1 MLITHGKVMCMK
13 DYYDIVSNIISNDR
27 FKELKNDA
35 HHSTNKYDHL
45 IRVSKLSYK
54 LAKLTKSDI
63 ASTTRA
69 GVLHDFFYGDR
80 KASIQNSYLNHPY
93 TSANNAKEVFDITD
107 FEADIIKTHMFHH
120 TLFRSIFPIINPDE
134 KVKIKEGKPKSKEAW
149 IVCLSD
155 LIVSA
160 YEGLR
165 YNIATKTSIYAIFL
179 FNIITR

>member
-1 MLITHGKVMCMK
+1 MK
-13 DYYDIVSNIISNDR
+13 DYYDIVSNIITNKK
-27 FKELKNDA
+27 FQELKNDI

-54 LAKLTKSDI
+54 LAKLCRADVE
-63 ASTTRA
+63 STTRA

-80 KASIQNSYLNHPY
+80 KSSIQNSYLNHPY
-93 TSANNAKEVFDITD
+93 TSANNAKELFNISE

-120 TLFRSIFPIINPDE
+120 TFFRSIFPIINLDE

-155 LIVSA
+155 LVVSA

-165 YNIATKTSIYAIFL
+165 FKVATKTAIYAIFL
-179 FNIITR
+179 YNFITLR

>member
-1 MLITHGKVMCMK
+1 MK
-13 DYYDIVSNIISNDR
+13 EYYDIVSDIITNEK
-27 FKELKNDA
+27 FTELKNDI

-54 LAKLTKSDI
+54 LAKLTKSDVK
-63 ASTTRA
+63 ATTRA
-69 GVLHDFFYGDR
+69 GVLHDFFFGDR
-80 KASIQNSYLNHPY
+80 KSSIQNSYLNHPY
-93 TSANNAKEVFDITD
+93 TSANNAKEIFNISN

-120 TLFRSIFPIINPDE
+120 TFFRSIFPIINPNE
-134 KVKIKEGKPKSKEAW
+134 KVRIKEGKPKSKEAW

-165 YNIATKTSIYAIFL
+165 YNVATKASVYGIFL
-179 FNIITR
+179 YNFILLK

>member
-1 MLITHGKVMCMK
+1 MK
-13 DYYDIVSNIISNDR
+13 DYYDIVSDIITNDK
-27 FKELKNDA
+27 FKELKKDT

-45 IRVSKLSYK
+45 LRVSKLSYK
-54 LAKLTKSDI
+54 IAKHTKADVE
-63 ASTTRA
+63 ATTRA

-80 KASIQNSYLNHPY
+80 KSRIQNSYLNHPY
-93 TSANNAKEVFDITD
+93 TSANNAKEVFNISD

-120 TLFRSIFPIINPDE
+120 TFFRSIFPFINPSE

-165 YNIATKTSIYAIFL
+165 YNVSNKTIMYAIFL
-179 FNIITR
+179 YNFILLR